1 MVGVVGTVAA
11 VVSTGIEVR
20 GRMSRRR
27 SPAPAS
33 PPVNQGGRYD
43 VFISYAEADSGA
55 AETLAGRL
63 SAEGL
68 RVFLAKWIGP
78 GLVESLEKEA
88 ALSSS
93 ANGILVFSTATM
105 NDAAIR
111 DEYAAL
117 LDRVHTGGRRFVP
130 VLVEDVELPPFA
142 RIRRPVDLRDPDSAP
157 FDDGLAMLVRA
168 LQPRSDAT
176 RSTYSSPTPTRTP
189 RG

>member
-1 MVGVVGTVAA
+1 MVGVIGTVAA

-33 PPVNQGGRYD
+33 PPVNQVNQVNQGGRYD

-63 SAEGL
+63 STEGL

-117 LDRVHTGGRRFVP
+117 LDRAHTGGRRFVP

-142 RIRRPVDLRDPDSAP
+142 RIRRPVDLRDPGSAP

-176 RSTYSSPTPTRTP
+176 
-189 RG
+189 

>member
-1 MVGVVGTVAA
+1 MN
-11 VVSTGIEVR
+11 R
-20 GRMSRRR
+20 
-27 SPAPAS
+27 
-33 PPVNQGGRYD
+33 GGRYD
-43 VFISYAEADSGA
+43 VFISYAEADSEA

-68 RVFLAKWIGP
+68 RIFLAKWIGP

-105 NDAAIR
+105 NDSAIR

-117 LDRVHTGGRRFVP
+117 LDRAHTGGRRFIP

-142 RIRRPVDLRDPDSAP
+142 RIRRPVDLRDPGSAP
-157 FDDGLAMLVRA
+157 FDDSLAMLVRA
-168 LQPRSDAT
+168 MQPRSDAT
-176 RSTYSSPTPTRTP
+176 
-189 RG
+189 